1 MTETNSTE
9 SIVPLGVGTLIGDSF
24 SILFRNIVPIVLI
37 AFVPSLLGVLLS
49 GYLVGFEALL
59 SLGETDAPSGA
70 ASALTSLVDLVV
82 YSLTT
87 AFLVQLAYDAK
98 LNRPIRIAKYIRPAL
113 ASVIP
118 IAILGIVVGLLIGLA
133 AIAFIIPG
141 LWVYAVFSV
150 MEPAVVIERLGFR
163 GLGRSEKLTKN
174 YRWPI
179 VGALV
184 LAWICAL
191 VIIVVAL
198 FAADFALTSG
208 VLAVSIFLYAT
219 FTAVG
224 TGLLSILTA
233 LIYARLREIKEGVSV
248 DQIAEVF
255 D

>member
-1 MTETNSTE
+1 
-9 SIVPLGVGTLIGDSF
+9 
-24 SILFRNIVPIVLI
+24 
-37 AFVPSLLGVLLS
+37 
-49 GYLVGFEALL
+49 
-59 SLGETDAPSGA
+59 
-70 ASALTSLVDLVV
+70 
-82 YSLTT
+82 
-87 AFLVQLAYDAK
+87 
-98 LNRPIRIAKYIRPAL
+98 
-113 ASVIP
+113 
-118 IAILGIVVGLLIGLA
+118 
-133 AIAFIIPG
+133 
-141 LWVYAVFSV
+141 

-184 LAWICAL
+184 LTWICAL
-191 VIIVVAL
+191 IIIVVAL
-198 FAADFALTSG
+198 FVADFALSSG
-208 VLAVSIFLYAT
+208 VLAVSILLYAA